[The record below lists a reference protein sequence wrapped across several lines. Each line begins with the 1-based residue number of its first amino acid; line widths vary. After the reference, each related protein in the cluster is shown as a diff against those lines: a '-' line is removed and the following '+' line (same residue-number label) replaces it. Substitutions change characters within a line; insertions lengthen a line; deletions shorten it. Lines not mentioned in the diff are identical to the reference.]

1 MMEKLL
7 QKVLL
12 GLLIA
17 VAHLPWK
24 ALYLLSDLIY
34 VIVYHVIGYRIKS
47 VRKNLRMSF
56 PEKTG
61 EELKQIEKEFY
72 LHLSD
77 LIVETIKLL
86 HISDEDIDRHV
97 EVTGG
102 DLVEKAAED
111 GRSFIL
117 LMAHYGN
124 WEWAQAVS
132 RHYKRPAISGEIYRP
147 GSDAVTAPIIDKI
160 RARFNTLLIS
170 QKQTYRTLLK
180 MKMEGKQ
187 FIIGFITDQRP
198 NSGALT
204 HWMKFLN
211 QDTAVMIG
219 ADQIGNKINAHR
231 FYLDIEKVKRGYYR
245 MTFNPMILTDEEKK
259 ASSFPYTEKFMHL
272 LERSIQRQ
280 PAYWLWSHNRWK
292 IPSYQRIE
300 K

>member
-1 MMEKLL
+1 MKEKLL
-7 QKVLL
+7 QKILL
-12 GLLIA
+12 GLLLAI
-17 VAHLPWK
+17 AHLPWK
-24 ALYLLSDLIY
+24 LLYLLSDFIY
-34 VIVYHVIGYRIKS
+34 VICYHIVGYRLTS
-47 VRKNLRMSF
+47 VRKNLKMSF
-56 PEKTG
+56 PEKT
-61 EELKQIEKEFY
+61 EKDLKQIEKDFY

-77 LIVETIKLL
+77 CIVETIKLL
-86 HISDEDIDRHV
+86 HISDKELDEHV
-97 EVTGG
+97 EVIGG
-102 DLVEKAAED
+102 DLIEKAAED

-117 LMAHYGN
+117 LLAHYGN
-124 WEWAQAVS
+124 WEWAQAIS
-132 RHYKRPAISGEIYRP
+132 RHYKRPSISGEIYRP
-147 GSDAVTAPIIDKI
+147 GHDQLTAPIIDKI
-160 RARFNTLLIS
+160 RARFKTLLIP
-170 QKQTYRTLLK
+170 QQQTYRMLLK

-231 FYLDIEKVKRGYYR
+231 FYLDIEKVRRGYYR
-245 MTFNPMILTDEEKK
+245 MTFKPMILTDEEKN

-272 LERSIQRQ
+272 LEQSILRQ

-292 IPSYQRIE
+292 IPSYQHIE